1 MTGSTY
7 MPIAS
12 LFRTAE
18 KMSEKRKM
26 LGIKAG
32 EVGQGRVVVAW
43 VMPPPPP

>member
-7 MPIAS
+7 MPMAS
-12 LFRTAE
+12 LLRTAE
-18 KMSEKRKM
+18 KMSEKRRM

-43 VMPPPPP
+43 VIPPLPP